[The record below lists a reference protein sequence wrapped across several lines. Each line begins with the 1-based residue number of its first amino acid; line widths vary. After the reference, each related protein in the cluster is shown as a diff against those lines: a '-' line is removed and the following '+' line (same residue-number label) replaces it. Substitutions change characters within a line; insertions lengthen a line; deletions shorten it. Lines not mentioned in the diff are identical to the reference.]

1 MELIYSIDFAILD
14 FIQAAIKNF
23 VLDPVMLV
31 FSYMGDKGAVWI
43 IIGLI
48 MLLLVASMAS
58 GACGSSVNMHKHSR
72 SHCDCPTF

>member
-1 MELIYSIDFAILD
+1 MKS
-14 FIQAAIKNF
+14 KR
-23 VLDPVMLV
+23 
-31 FSYMGDKGAVWI
+31 